1 MMVLHKDIRT
11 DNKPVQNPTVLSRPT
26 FDDNILLVNGDT
38 GTSLA
43 LNRCGKLIWNLID
56 GKRTEAEIIAQVRKN
71 FLNVPDTVTDDVSSL
86 ISTLSE
92 EGYIGYEMNPDSIH
106 TQKIDCHE

>member
-1 MMVLHKDIRT
+1 MIVLQGDTRSG
-11 DNKPVQNPTVLSRPT
+11 NKPVQNPAVLSRPT

-56 GKRTEAEIIAQVRKN
+56 GRRTEAEIIDQVCKN
-71 FLNVPDTVTDDVSSL
+71 FQNIPDTVTDDVSSL
-86 ISTLSE
+86 ILTLSE
-92 EGYIGYEMNPDSIH
+92 EGYIGYEIDADSI
-106 TQKIDCHE
+106 K